1 MKVRCA
7 VVQMQFRRSR
17 EDNVRRAAD
26 FVRQAGAEGAQI
38 VALSELATS
47 IYPAYVEDPSYRD
60 WAEPIPG
67 LSTEIIAAAA
77 RDAGVYVVFPLYERT
92 AEGKLFNTAAF
103 IKPDGEIQGL
113 YRKNSIPDVRM
124 PEMMGMEKFY
134 FDQSDLGYPV
144 FETELG
150 VTVGVTICY
159 ERHFPEGPRSL
170 ALAGADVVFVPTAT
184 AAGRDMWEVELRG
197 HAIAN
202 LFWVAGINRWGRD
215 EDGSSAE
222 FYGDS
227 MFIAPSGE
235 VVARAGT
242 DGEAV
247 LHAEIDT
254 DLSSKLRED
263 WGFFRD
269 RRPEIYGAVTR

>member
-1 MKVRCA
+1 MKARCA
-7 VVQMQFRRSR
+7 LVQMQFRRDR
-17 EDNVRRAAD
+17 EENARRAAD
-26 FVRQAGAEGAQI
+26 FVRQAGDEGAQI
-38 VALSELATS
+38 VGLSELATS
-47 IYPAYVEDPSYRD
+47 IYPAYVEEPAYRD

-67 LSTEIIAAAA
+67 PSTAVIGRAAS
-77 RDAGVYVVFPLYERT
+77 DAGVHVVFPLYERSDD
-92 AEGKLFNTAAF
+92 GKRFNTAAF
-103 IKPDGEIQGL
+103 IDPSGEVVGR

-124 PEMMGMEKFY
+124 PEMMGMEKYY
-134 FDQSDLGYPV
+134 FDPGDLGYPV
-144 FETELG
+144 WRTELG

-184 AAGRDMWEVELRG
+184 AAGRHMWEVELRG

-202 LFWVAGINRWGRD
+202 LFWVGGVNRVGRD

-227 MFIAPSGE
+227 MWVAPSGE
-235 VVARAGT
+235 IVSRGGT
-242 DGEAV
+242 DGEAIV
-247 LHAEIDT
+247 HAEIDT
-254 DLSSKLRED
+254 ELSRRLREE

-269 RRPEIYGAVTR
+269 RRPELYGALRR

>member
-1 MKVRCA
+1 MKVKCA
-7 VVQMQFRRSR
+7 LVQMQFRQSR

-38 VALSELATS
+38 VCLPELATS
-47 IYPAYVEDPSYRD
+47 VYPAYVEDPAYRE
-60 WAEPIPG
+60 WAEPVPG
-67 LSTEIIAAAA
+67 PSTETVGRAAA
-77 RDAGVYVVFPLYERT
+77 DAGVYVVFPLYERD
-92 AEGKLFNTAAF
+92 GDRLFNTAVF
-103 IKPDGEIQGL
+103 IDPSGEVAGR
-113 YRKNSIPDVRM
+113 YRKNIIPDVRM

-134 FDQSDLGYPV
+134 FDPGDLGYPV
-144 FETELG
+144 FETDLG
-150 VTVGVTICY
+150 VNVAVTICY

-170 ALAGADVVFVPTAT
+170 ALRGADVIFVPTAT
-184 AAGRDMWEVELRG
+184 AAGRDMWEMELRG

-202 LFWVAGINRWGRD
+202 LLWVCGVNRVGRD

-227 MFIAPSGE
+227 LFSAPSGE
-235 VVARAGT
+235 VVARAGS
-242 DGEAV
+242 DGEAI

-254 DLSSKLRED
+254 ELSRKLREE

-269 RRPEIYGAVTR
+269 RRPELYGSLTR